1 MQNPFP
7 DPLECPHKAPTENR
21 RNSKGLGNSLQA
33 TCNNKSEPVCQRLPP
48 LDEKTRLLYGRAGA
62 NKRVAEARV
71 YHFSQETMLAAP
83 PPGENRSGHIDARPS
98 PF

>member
-21 RNSKGLGNSLQA
+21 RNSKGFGNSLQA
-33 TCNNKSEPVCQRLPP
+33 TCNNKSEPVCQRLPS

-71 YHFSQETMLAAP
+71 YHFSQGAMAAASP
-83 PPGENRSGHIDARPS
+83 PNRGPRTP
-98 PF
+98 